1 MAKNPASFVRFFL
14 AACLFVGIPCVVYGQ
29 QPAREILT
37 LDQAITLALRDNR
50 TVKNSELAV
59 TKVDDR
65 LAATRTLRLPQF
77 NVYALGAQSLAQLNF
92 QFDRG
97 VFGTYPGIGP
107 IPGQNT
113 SLSTPLRPIFFLAG
127 SITQPLSQQHRI
139 RLNLDQIKLSKLVAA
154 EELRKQKHDVINDV
168 TQLYFGIL
176 LSESALKS
184 LDQSIALYHELDRV
198 TGEYVEQQVALK
210 AQNLEVKTR
219 LAKSEYERLNVSNQL
234 AAQKEQLNNMLARD
248 IRTEFEVA
256 AVIEP
261 SDLEADLSSAQSR
274 ALAQR
279 PEIKEARLK
288 VKQADLDRR
297 IKKSEFIPDISL
309 GLNYIS
315 PRNFDSFVPKNL
327 ANVGLVV
334 TWDVFDW
341 GKKNREIAEKLKT
354 TQQAEIG
361 VQEAE
366 SRVLIDVNSKFRKL
380 QQTRQLFR
388 VTRLAQETA
397 RENLRVAQNKYKL
410 EAALLS
416 DVLQL
421 QAAVAEADHQYQQAV
436 LGFWTAKADFEKAVG
451 GDQ

>member
-1 MAKNPASFVRFFL
+1 MTRNPTSFARFL
-14 AACLFVGIPCVVYGQ
+14 IAACLFVGIPCVVSAQ

-37 LDQAITLALRDNR
+37 LDQAISLALRDNR
-50 TVKNSELAV
+50 MVRNSQLAV
-59 TKVDDR
+59 AKVDDR
-65 LAATRTLRLPQF
+65 LAATQTLRLPAF
-77 NVYALGAQSLAQLNF
+77 NLYALGSQQLAQLNF

-113 SLSTPLRPIFFLAG
+113 SLSTPRRPILFLAG
-127 SITQPLSQQHRI
+127 SITQPLSQQYRI

-154 EELRKQKHDVINDV
+154 EELRKQKHDVITDV
-168 TQLYFGIL
+168 TQLYYAIL
-176 LSESALKS
+176 MSESALKG
-184 LDQSIALYHELDRV
+184 LEQSIALYHELDRV

-261 SDLEADLSSAQSR
+261 SDLEADLPSAQSR

-279 PEIKEARLK
+279 PEIKAARLK

-315 PRNFDSFVPKNL
+315 PRNFDSFVPKNV

-341 GKKNREIAEKLKT
+341 GKKNRELEEKLKT
-354 TQQAEIG
+354 TEQAEIG

-366 SRVLIDVNSKFRKL
+366 
-380 QQTRQLFR
+380 
-388 VTRLAQETA
+388 
-397 RENLRVAQNKYKL
+397 
-410 EAALLS
+410 
-416 DVLQL
+416 
-421 QAAVAEADHQYQQAV
+421 
-436 LGFWTAKADFEKAVG
+436 
-451 GDQ
+451 